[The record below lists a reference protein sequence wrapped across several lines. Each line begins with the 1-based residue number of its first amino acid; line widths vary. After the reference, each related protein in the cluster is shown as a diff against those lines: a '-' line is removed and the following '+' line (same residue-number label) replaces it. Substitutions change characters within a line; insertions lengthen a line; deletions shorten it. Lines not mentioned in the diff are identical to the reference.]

1 MSEIAQGPPV
11 SRQRKWQDKM
21 RAEGRCQS
29 CGEPAEG
36 HVYCL
41 ECAVKKRE
49 ARRRRI
55 GSKRRYR
62 GSLTY
67 KLQKD
72 AKNGQ

>member
-1 MSEIAQGPPV
+1 MSDVLEKPM
-11 SRQRKWQDKM
+11 SRQKRWQAKKKS
-21 RAEGRCQS
+21 EGNCPC
-29 CGEPAEG
+29 CGRPANRLA
-36 HVYCL
+36 YCL